1 MTIKQVRLLTSQREL
16 AARSSVRELAAF
28 CHEVQR
34 CAQRAIGDRDD
45 AAELVIRMRCTPEGH
60 DVDLSGHG
68 EMPQPDM
75 QTFFEAV
82 SQLPK
87 PPVQDG
93 EVSFEIELTVSPSSS
108 GWK

>member
-1 MTIKQVRLLTSQREL
+1 MCSVTLRPQDVGRGHGFDECARRGGEFPVRGGQRVRLQLGQ
-16 AARSSVRELAAF
+16 
-28 CHEVQR
+28 C
-34 CAQRAIGDRDD
+34 
-45 AAELVIRMRCTPEGH
+45 
-60 DVDLSGHG
+60 DVLGLSGHG

-87 PPVQDG
+87 LPVQDG